1 MDFII
6 LPQYFTLYHLFI
18 QDVSL
23 THKYIICLCGFCRL
37 ESYLYNKFLG
47 NTYVNSSPH
56 LHYFDSIFTL
66 ICTFQY
72 RRLQY
77 LIIKYLALYNKY
89 EITLKSLLPWM
100 IIC

>member
-23 THKYIICLCGFCRL
+23 AHKYIICLRGFCRL
-37 ESYLYNKFLG
+37 ESYLHNKFLG
-47 NTYVNSSPH
+47 NTYVKSSPH
-56 LHYFDSIFTL
+56 LLYFDSIFTQ

-77 LIIKYLALYNKY
+77 
-89 EITLKSLLPWM
+89 
-100 IIC
+100 